1 LVCRY
6 KIPAP
11 NVASKRETEG
21 KKVEGAAMLRL
32 AAEIFADQN

>member
-1 LVCRY
+1 LVCDIR
-6 KIPAP
+6 IPAP

-21 KKVEGAAMLRL
+21 KKVDGAGRLRL